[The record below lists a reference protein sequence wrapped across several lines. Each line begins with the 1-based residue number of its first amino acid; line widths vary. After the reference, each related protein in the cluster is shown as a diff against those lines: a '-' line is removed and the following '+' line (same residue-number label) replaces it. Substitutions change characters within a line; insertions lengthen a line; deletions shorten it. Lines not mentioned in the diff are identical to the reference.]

1 MVGLS
6 SSANPDWND
15 MMFLAKLIPRI
26 LQNVN
31 RVCYIFGD
39 EVKHQVTDI
48 SHTYLSL
55 FVLSQIRHADHIVN
69 EVRKELL
76 NKALAD
82 LDPNLSVFSRFF
94 IKQILC
100 ETFHKCRSS

>member
-1 MVGLS
+1 MGLS
-6 SSANPDWND
+6 SSTQPDWND

-48 SHTYLSL
+48 THTYLSQC
-55 FVLSQIRHADHIVN
+55 VLSQIRHADHIVN
-69 EVRKELL
+69 EVSC
-76 NKALAD
+76 
-82 LDPNLSVFSRFF
+82 LDKFR
-94 IKQILC
+94 IYIQ
-100 ETFHKCRSS
+100 